1 LKTKNQNL
9 ALYNAFLMIVM
20 TKNLKMLYMNMDSL
34 LLMGDSSDEKEAEK
48 YSEMT
53 VYDKIYG

>member
-1 LKTKNQNL
+1 
-9 ALYNAFLMIVM
+9 MIVM
-20 TKNLKMLYMNMDSL
+20 TKNLKLLYLNLDSL
-34 LLMGDSSDEKEAEK
+34 LLMGDSADEEEKQK